1 MINRR
6 HALGLLAAAS
16 TLPDRSF
23 ANVSYQRSEFRDD
36 LAKRFF
42 DLGTVGTFVGYKVDD
57 YLIIASDKV
66 RSGEGKLPA
75 STFKIPNS
83 LIALET
89 GVVADPD
96 KDVFKWD
103 GVTRSIE
110 AWNKDH
116 TLRSA
121 IAVSAVPVYQEIARR
136 IGAERMQ
143 KYVDLFDYGNRDIGG
158 GIDQFWLTGNLRIDP
173 VQQIDFVDRL
183 RRGVLPVSKRSQEL
197 VRDILPVTKVGDAT
211 IRAKSGLLGA
221 EQGKPSLGWMVGW
234 AEKGSSA
241 HRVRHEH
248 GLQGAKPHRRAHDGD
263 AAMPRRHR
271 GDLIGRSAL
280 GWLVRRQRVVLACPD
295 HHGAVH
301 AASSLGFAGRL
312 GAFAS
317 ASLRLGPD
325 LSRSRMLPPSSRR
338 GWMSG
343 VKRWASLPLF
353 STVTGAAS
361 RSMGNPVRRQSPARW
376 RHGFRDRL
384 DHQGV
389 HGAVVCRHGAAGR
402 GGAGRSRREISAR
415 QREDAGFRRRAD
427 HPA

>member
-6 HALGLLAAAS
+6 HALGLVAAV
-16 TLPDRSF
+16 TLVPSRSF

-42 DLGTVGTFVGYKVDD
+42 EAGTVGTFVGYKVDD

-66 RSGEGKLPA
+66 RSGEARLPA

-83 LIALET
+83 VIALET

-96 KDVFKWD
+96 KDIFKWD

-121 IAVSAVPVYQEIARR
+121 IAASAVPVYQEIARR

-143 KYVDLFDYGNRDIGG
+143 KYLDLFEYGNRDIGG

-197 VRDILPVTKVGDAT
+197 ARDILPVTKVGDAT
-211 IRAKSGLLGA
+211 IRFKSGLLGA

-234 AEKGSSA
+234 AEKGSGQTVFAMNMDCKEPSQ
-241 HRVRHEH
+241 V
-248 GLQGAKPHRRAHDGD
+248 
-263 AAMPRRHR
+263 AARMTV
-271 GDLIGRSAL
+271 A
-280 GWLVRRQRVVLACPD
+280 QQCLAD
-295 HHGAVH
+295 IVA
-301 AASSLGFAGRL
+301 
-312 GAFAS
+312 
-317 ASLRLGPD
+317 
-325 LSRSRMLPPSSRR
+325 
-338 GWMSG
+338 
-343 VKRWASLPLF
+343 
-353 STVTGAAS
+353 
-361 RSMGNPVRRQSPARW
+361 
-376 RHGFRDRL
+376 
-384 DHQGV
+384 
-389 HGAVVCRHGAAGR
+389 
-402 GGAGRSRREISAR
+402 I
-415 QREDAGFRRRAD
+415 
-427 HPA
+427 